1 MIWTS
6 ASASAAAARKNCIIE
21 ARQQRGINERKCG
34 VAESWASNS
43 ISRLRVPTFY
53 VQFHC
58 KTTQASKLSRPG
70 QRVPSRSGLKRCLC
84 ERESAR
90 HDTVN
95 IYCNIFRFIISQRW
109 RGSCHLRAPA
119 CCAPNESPGFLY
131 AWRSDNKCNVKNR
144 LIFLHMD
151 FFLSHSHPAVGIYT
165 RSERKNWR
173 KRGSAACLL

>member
-1 MIWTS
+1 MNKCKCFSSSSEEKLHHWS
-6 ASASAAAARKNCIIE
+6 EAAARNKRE
-21 ARQQRGINERKCG
+21 KMRRGGELSEQQHLSI
-34 VAESWASNS
+34 ASANILRT
-43 ISRLRVPTFY
+43 ISLQDDTSE
-53 VQFHC
+53 
-58 KTTQASKLSRPG
+58 QALASRPACAISIWTES
-70 QRVPSRSGLKRCLC
+70 VVCAS